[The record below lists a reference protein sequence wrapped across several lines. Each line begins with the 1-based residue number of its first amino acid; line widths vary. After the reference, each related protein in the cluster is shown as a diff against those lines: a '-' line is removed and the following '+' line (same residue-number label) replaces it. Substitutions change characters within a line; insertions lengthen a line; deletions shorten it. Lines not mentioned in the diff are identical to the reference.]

1 MDENTRGNKETV
13 KNTHSFHSFVVFD
26 SFFVSTCIFNPFFDL
41 DFFTNK
47 QNLKDKIIL
56 GTFLGILLHKIS
68 ND

>member
-26 SFFVSTCIFNPFFDL
+26 SFFVSTRIFDPFFEL

-56 GTFLGILLHKIS
+56 RLDQDILTPCVP
-68 ND
+68 NF

>member
-26 SFFVSTCIFNPFFDL
+26 SFFVSTRIFDPFFEL

-47 QNLKDKIIL
+47 QNLKDKII
-56 GTFLGILLHKIS
+56 ILNVSTLTD
-68 ND
+68 NV

>member
-1 MDENTRGNKETV
+1 MDENTV

-26 SFFVSTCIFNPFFDL
+26 SFFVSTRIFDPFFEL

-56 GTFLGILLHKIS
+56 LVSQCAGS
-68 ND
+68 